1 MGKRLSGK
9 KWLVGWVLFFSTV
22 YSVVYAQIP
31 EEYNK
36 VYSKVYFETSQKDF
50 KKAVKIAD
58 SLYSISETPLFKA
71 RSLMLSA
78 ALYQQSNDIKAAVNY
93 AMKAEKELSE
103 TEEYTWKAKVY
114 GFLSTQYRNLG
125 LFDQS
130 KKYTDKTQETVKKI
144 NNPAMVSHI
153 MGFVMQEKAYYELE
167 MKNYKSSIA
176 FVKKS
181 QHYFDLS
188 DDGQNQDFLNA
199 NNEQL
204 LGLNYYYL
212 NDYDKALDY
221 YNAALSKLDKMP
233 DNFLKGLVYNGLA
246 QVYIGKKNE
255 KEAEKYIDKAKK
267 ISDESKYLSLKN
279 EIYKTSQKYYALTK
293 DIEKLDE
300 AKVKQDSIVAEIE
313 GKSMAFINE
322 SYSGLDKKNEEIEQQ
337 TRKKNIIILS
347 GVFLILAGIVYFIFY
362 RRKQKRDY
370 DKIKQILEEL
380 DKKQKEKQ
388 DQESIEPVSKYT
400 DIEENVSEAQDTEQ
414 SPMTSA
420 TEEKLIAKLYR
431 FEQSTLYTR
440 NNISLPYLASYCDTN
455 IKYLSY
461 VINTHKKKDFKNY
474 INELRV
480 KYIIDKVRTS
490 EKHQK
495 YKISALAEEAG
506 FSSQSKFAA
515 AFKKVTTVSPSQF
528 LQHLREMQ

>member
-1 MGKRLSGK
+1 MSKGLSAE
-9 KWLVGWVLFFSTV
+9 KWLYGLVLFFSAV
-22 YSVVYAQIP
+22 YSVAYAQIP

-36 VYSKVYFETSQKDF
+36 IYTKIYLETSQKDF
-50 KKAVKIAD
+50 KKALKDAD

-78 ALYQQSNDIKAAVNY
+78 SLYQQSNDIKAAVDY
-93 AMKAEKELSE
+93 AMKAEQELSE
-103 TEEYTWKAKVY
+103 TDEYLWEAKIF
-114 GFLSTQYRNLG
+114 GFLSTQYRMLG
-125 LFDQS
+125 LFSQS
-130 KKYTDKTQETVKKI
+130 KKYTEKTEETVKKI
-144 NNPAMVSHI
+144 NHPAMVSQI

-167 MKNYKSSIA
+167 MKNYKSSIQY
-176 FVKKS
+176 VKKS

-188 DDGQNQDFLNA
+188 DGQNHDFLIA

-212 NDYDKALDY
+212 QEYDQAQNY
-221 YNAALSKLDKMP
+221 YKSALSKLEKMP
-233 DNFLKGLVYNGLA
+233 DNFLKGLVYNGIA
-246 QVYIGKKNE
+246 QVYIDE
-255 KEAEKYIDKAKK
+255 KSAEEAGKYIDKAKK
-267 ISDESKYLSLKN
+267 ISDQSEYLSLKN

-293 DIEKLDE
+293 NIEKLDE
-300 AKVKQDSIVAEIE
+300 AKAKQDSVTEEIA

-322 SYSGLDKKNEEIEQQ
+322 SYSGLDQKNHEIQKQ
-337 TRKKNIIILS
+337 TRHKNTIILS
-347 GVFLILAGIVYFIFY
+347 AFFLILAGSGYFIYY
-362 RRKQKRDY
+362 RKKQKKDY
-370 DKIKQILEEL
+370 NTIKQILEEL
-380 DKKQKEKQ
+380 DQKQNARQTQEISAHQKEQ
-388 DQESIEPVSKYT
+388 QIENQE
-400 DIEENVSEAQDTEQ
+400 TEQ

-431 FEQSTLYTR
+431 FEQSGLYIR

-455 IKYLSY
+455 IKYISY

-490 EKHQK
+490 GKHQK

-515 AFKKVTTVSPSQF
+515 AFKKVTSVSPSQF
-528 LQHLREMQ
+528 LQHLREMQPASKM